1 MLDLYTVVY
10 NNSVYVTR
18 PTDSATAVLLID
30 NLCPVEI
37 DAEQITFLVFPE
49 VKLIAHPVK

>member
-10 NNSVYVTR
+10 NNSVYVTG
-18 PTDSATAVLLID
+18 PTDSATAVLLVD

-37 DAEQITFLVFPE
+37 DAEQITFLVLPE
-49 VKLIAHPVK
+49 ESLIAHPVK